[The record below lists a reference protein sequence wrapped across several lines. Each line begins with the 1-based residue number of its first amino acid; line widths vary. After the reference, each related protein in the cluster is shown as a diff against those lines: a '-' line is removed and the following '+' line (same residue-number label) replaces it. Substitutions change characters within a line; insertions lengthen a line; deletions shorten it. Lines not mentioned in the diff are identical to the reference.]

1 MPIHPAAEML
11 KPTEAAVVARV
22 SVRDVHRMIDER
34 ILPETLVSLDD
45 GRRVLGAACGLV
57 SFYFESADRLTAD
70 ERRFA
75 IQEASTLLR
84 PARLR
89 NWRELVGSDWT
100 IRHGFLTVDL
110 SSFMRETD
118 EGLDRLAA
126 ARSLVVSDPE
136 ILGGTPVIKGTRIPV
151 HDIAASV
158 TAGIPFDRI
167 LKSFPALDL
176 SKVDL
181 ARVYAEANPFR
192 GRPRGGDA
200 LPEGAVILSD
210 HRIPRHTGRRDE
222 GS

>member
-1 MPIHPAAEML
+1 ML

-22 SVRDVHRMIDER
+22 SVRDVNRVIDER
-34 ILPETLVSLDD
+34 ILPEHLISVED

-75 IQEASTLLR
+75 IHEASTLLR

-89 NWRELVGSDWT
+89 NWRDLIGSDWT
-100 IRHGFLTVDL
+100 FRHGFLTVDL

-126 ARSLVVSDPE
+126 ARSLVVSDPG

-151 HDIAASV
+151 HGVAASV
-158 TAGIPFDRI
+158 AAGVPFARI
-167 LKSFPALDL
+167 LESYPALDL
-176 SKVDL
+176 GKIDL
-181 ARVYAEANPFR
+181 ARIYAEANPFR
-192 GRPRGGDA
+192 GRPRGVGA
-200 LPEGAVILSD
+200 LPEGAVVLGD
-210 HRIPRHTGRRDE
+210 RRLPRRRKA
-222 GS
+222 G